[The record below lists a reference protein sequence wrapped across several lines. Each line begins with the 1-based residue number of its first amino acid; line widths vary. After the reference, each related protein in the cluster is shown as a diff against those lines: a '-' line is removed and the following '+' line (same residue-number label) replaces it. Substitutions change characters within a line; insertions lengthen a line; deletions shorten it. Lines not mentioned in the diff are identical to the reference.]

1 VPLLRHFLRAG
12 VRGEAL
18 LPPSTSENASIEEW
32 KELLERG
39 LPFVK
44 VSALRSE
51 SGDWREVLRVQG
63 YDPRIVEDTLSLLE
77 ET

>member
-1 VPLLRHFLRAG
+1 VPLLRHFLRAS

-18 LPPSTSENASIEEW
+18 LPPSTSGNASIEEW

-44 VSALRSE
+44 VSALHSE
-51 SGDWREVLRVQG
+51 SGDWREVQRVQG

-77 ET
+77 EN

>member
-1 VPLLRHFLRAG
+1 M
-12 VRGEAL
+12 RG
-18 LPPSTSENASIEEW
+18 NASIEDW
-32 KELLERG
+32 RELLERG

-63 YDPRIVEDTLSLLE
+63 YDPRIVEGTLSLLE
-77 ET
+77 QT

>member
-1 VPLLRHFLRAG
+1 M
-12 VRGEAL
+12 
-18 LPPSTSENASIEEW
+18 SIEEW
-32 KELLERG
+32 KELLEQG

-63 YDPRIVEDTLSLLE
+63 YDPRIVEGTLFLLE
-77 ET
+77 QS